1 MKNKEFTVGNLR
13 VTFIQNEPITMAL
26 ATYVDTHKPIT
37 SGVSQCH
44 ENDTWDPMKGITVS
58 FGMLKERIAQF
69 RQDFWF
75 NHPRLL
81 SLPPTQVIEKA
92 FFDAF
97 KKELKG

>member
-1 MKNKEFTVGNLR
+1 
-13 VTFIQNEPITMAL
+13 
-26 ATYVDTHKPIT
+26 
-37 SGVSQCH
+37 
-44 ENDTWDPMKGITVS
+44 
-58 FGMLKERIAQF
+58 LKERIAQF